1 MADPVKDIQQ
11 MLATLLDAGRRD
23 AQVMECLQAIRQA
36 LADLLA
42 LKEADKNE
50 PPDPPPVVNVAAPV
64 VNVAPVMQSDW
75 DTLKISAPVD
85 GLGRP
90 TGEMT
95 ITKVKK
101 G

>member
-1 MADPVKDIQQ
+1 MADPLKDVQQ

-23 AQVMECLQAIRQA
+23 AQIMEVLQAIRQA

-42 LKEADKNE
+42 LKEKDAARE
-50 PPDPPPVVNVAAPV
+50 PAESTPAAAPV

-75 DTLKISAPVD
+75 DTLKINAPVD

-95 ITKVKK
+95 ITKVKRAAK
-101 G
+101 